1 MRDVAIVGVSMIKFG
16 RYPDRDVANL
26 AAQAG
31 FEALSDA
38 GMTMKSIEALYSG
51 NLYQTSGSGQRIL
64 QNLGQTGIPV
74 VNVANA
80 CATGSTAFREA
91 YFAIASGAYDVVMAV
106 GSEQMGKQGLLG
118 GAGRA
123 DPATALEGRVGSYLM
138 PAVFGMAGMEHSKA
152 YGTQLEHF
160 AMASVK
166 NHWHSTMNP
175 LAQYQKE
182 SPLDEVVNAR
192 MIAYPNTLLMCCPT
206 GDGAAA
212 AILCSMEK
220 AKQFTTQPIKVA
232 ASVLTSDPY
241 TDRDLTL
248 PDINTLTRNAAKIA
262 YEQAGVGP
270 ADLSQVELHDCFATA
285 ELLHYENLGLCG
297 EGEAGKHVAS
307 GAPWNGNKVPTKYEE
322 DLAPYQDKTYKPAS
336 TAVVNASGGLLS
348 KGHPLGATG
357 VANIAEIV
365 WHLRGQA
372 GGRQVEGSKVG
383 LAHVIGLCSACTIH
397 ILQK

>member
-1 MRDVAIVGVSMIKFG
+1 MREVAVVGVSMIKFG

-31 FEALSDA
+31 FEALGDA
-38 GMTMKSIEALYSG
+38 GMTMKNIEALYSG

-91 YFAIASGAYDVVMAV
+91 YFAIASGAYDVVMAI

-118 GAGRA
+118 VGRA

-160 AMASVK
+160 ALASVK
-166 NHWHSTMNP
+166 NHYHSTQNP

-182 SPLDEVVNAR
+182 SPLDEVVNSR

-220 AKQFTTQPIKVA
+220 ARQFTTQPIKVA

-262 YEQAGVGP
+262 YEQAGLGP
-270 ADLSQVELHDCFATA
+270 EDLSQVELHDCFATA

-307 GAPWNGNKVPTKYEE
+307 GAPWIGNKIPTKYQE
-322 DLAPYQDKTYKPAS
+322 DIAPYQDKTYAPKT

-365 WHLRGQA
+365 FHLRGQA
-372 GGRQVEGSKVG
+372 GGRQVENSKVG

>member
-1 MRDVAIVGVSMIKFG
+1 MREVAVIGVSMIKFG
-16 RYPDRDVANL
+16 RYPDKDVAQL
-26 AAQAG
+26 GAQAG
-31 FEALSDA
+31 HEALKDA
-38 GMTMKSIEALYSG
+38 GVDMKAIESLYSG

-64 QNLGQTGIPV
+64 QQMGQTGIPV
-74 VNVANA
+74 INVANA

-91 YFAIASGAYDVVMAV
+91 YFAIASGAYDIVMAV

-118 GAGRA
+118 SRG
-123 DPATALEGRVGSYLM
+123 DPATSLEGRVGSYMM
-138 PAVFGMAGMEHSKA
+138 PAVFGMAGMEHAKK
-152 YGTQLEHF
+152 YGTQQEHF
-160 AMASVK
+160 ALASVK
-166 NHWHSTMNP
+166 NHFHSTQNP

-182 SPLDEVVNAR
+182 SPLDEVMNGR
-192 MIAYPNTLLMCCPT
+192 TIAYPNTLLMCCPT

-212 AILCSMEK
+212 AILCSMDK
-220 AKQFTTQPIKVA
+220 ARQYTTQPIKVA

-262 YEQAGVGP
+262 YEQAGIGP
-270 ADLSQVELHDCFATA
+270 EDLSQVELHDCFATA
-285 ELLHYENLGLCG
+285 ELLHYENLGLCE
-297 EGEAGKHVAS
+297 EGMAGKHVAS
-307 GAPWNGNKVPTKYEE
+307 GAPWIGNRIPTKYQE
-322 DLAPYQDKTYKPAS
+322 DVAPFQDKTYQPK
-336 TAVVNASGGLLS
+336 TKTVVNASGGLLS

-372 GGRQVEGSKVG
+372 GNRQVEGSKIG
-383 LAHVIGLCSACTIH
+383 MAHVIGLCSACTLN

>member
-1 MRDVAIVGVSMIKFG
+1 MREVAIVGVSMIKFG
-16 RYPDRDVANL
+16 RYPDRDFSQL

-31 FEALSDA
+31 LDALKDA
-38 GMTMKSIEALYSG
+38 GAQMKDIQALYSG
-51 NLYQTSGSGQRIL
+51 NLYATSGSGQRVL
-64 QNLGQTGIPV
+64 QQMGQTGIPV

-80 CATGSTAFREA
+80 CATGSTALREA
-91 YFAIASGAYDVVMAV
+91 FFAVASGAYDMVMAV

-118 GAGRA
+118 SRG
-123 DPATALEGRVGSYLM
+123 DPATSLEGRVGSYMM
-138 PAVFGMAGMEHSKA
+138 PAVFGMAGMEHA
-152 YGTQLEHF
+152 REYGTQTEHF
-160 AMASVK
+160 ALASVK

-182 SPLDEVVNAR
+182 SPLDEVMNAR

-212 AILCSMEK
+212 AVVCSMEK
-220 AKQFTTQPIKVA
+220 ARQFTTQPIKIA
-232 ASVLTSDPY
+232 ASVLTSDPFV
-241 TDRDLTL
+241 DRGLTL

-262 YEQAGVGP
+262 YEQSGIGP
-270 ADLSQVELHDCFATA
+270 EDLSQVELHDCFATA

-297 EGEAGKHVAS
+297 DGEAGKHVAS
-307 GAPWNGNKVPTKYEE
+307 GAPWIGNKVPAKYQE
-322 DLAPYQDKTYKPAS
+322 DVEPFADKTYKPKS
-336 TAVVNASGGLLS
+336 KAVVNASGGLLS

-357 VANIAEIV
+357 VANVAEIV

-372 GGRQVEGSKVG
+372 GDRQVENSKAG

-397 ILQK
+397 ILTK

>member
-1 MRDVAIVGVSMIKFG
+1 MREVAIIGVSMIKFG
-16 RYPDRDVANL
+16 RYPDRDFSQL

-31 FEALSDA
+31 LDALKDA
-38 GMTMKSIEALYSG
+38 GAQMKDIEALYSG
-51 NLYQTSGSGQRIL
+51 NLYTTSGSGQRIL
-64 QNLGQTGIPV
+64 QQMGQTGIPV

-80 CATGSTAFREA
+80 CATGSTALREA
-91 YFAIASGAYDVVMAV
+91 FFAVGSGAFDMVMAV

-118 GAGRA
+118 SRG
-123 DPATALEGRVGSYLM
+123 DPATSLEGRVGSYMM
-138 PAVFGMAGMEHSKA
+138 PAVFGMAGMEHA
-152 YGTQLEHF
+152 REHGTQMEHF
-160 AMASVK
+160 ALASVK

-182 SPLDEVVNAR
+182 SPLDEVMNAR

-212 AILCSMEK
+212 AVVCSMEK
-220 AKQFTTQPIKVA
+220 ARQFTTQPIKLA
-232 ASVLTSDPY
+232 ASVLTSDPFS
-241 TDRDLTL
+241 DRDLTL

-262 YEQAGVGP
+262 YEQAGIGP
-270 ADLSQVELHDCFATA
+270 EDLSQVELHDCFATA

-307 GAPWNGNKVPTKYEE
+307 GAPWIGNKIPTKYEE
-322 DLAPYQDKTYKPAS
+322 DVAPYADKTYKPK
-336 TAVVNASGGLLS
+336 TKTVVNASGGLLS

-357 VANIAEIV
+357 VANVAEIV

-372 GGRQVEGSKVG
+372 GARQVEGSKVG
-383 LAHVIGLCSACTIH
+383 LAHVIGLCSACTIN
-397 ILQK
+397 ILTK